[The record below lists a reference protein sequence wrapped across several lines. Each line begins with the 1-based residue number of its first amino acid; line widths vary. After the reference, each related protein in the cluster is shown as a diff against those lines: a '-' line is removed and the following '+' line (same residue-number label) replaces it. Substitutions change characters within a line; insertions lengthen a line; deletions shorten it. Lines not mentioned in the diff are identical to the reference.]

1 MNTMVKFS
9 LCTLSDEELVKK
21 VDKLTDE
28 MFQKQEVPTRNIPA
42 EPNNDYDLLVGELI
56 VRFSNQVQAGVS
68 LNFAETKKEY
78 DRFFYLY
85 QYTYASSPDILL
97 VGNTTE
103 RLWKWLEQKLKD
115 VSKISE

>member
-1 MNTMVKFS
+1 MNTMVTFS

-42 EPNNDYDLLVGELI
+42 EPNNDYDLLVGELLI
-56 VRFSNQVQAGVS
+56 RFSNQVQAVVKV
-68 LNFAETKKEY
+68 NFAEVKKEFEE
-78 DRFFYLY
+78 RFCLRNIGDEFF
-85 QYTYASSPDILL
+85 ILDL
-97 VGNTTE
+97 VDTE
-103 RLWKWLEQKLKD
+103 VNNLWQWFEQKLKG

>member
-1 MNTMVKFS
+1 MTTDRIKEIQNTTGYPDSVPVQQA
-9 LCTLSDEELVKK
+9 LLQVWNEVA
-21 VDKLTDE
+21 
-28 MFQKQEVPTRNIPA
+28 QE
-42 EPNNDYDLLVGELI
+42 
-56 VRFSNQVQAGVS
+56 SNQVQAGVS

-103 RLWKWLEQKLKD
+103 RLWKWFEQKLKD
-115 VSKISE
+115 VSKISD